1 MSNSLQPYGL
11 WSSRLLC
18 PWNSP
23 CKNIGVGCHAL
34 LQEIFPIQGLNLHLL
49 CLLHWQV
56 GSLPLET
63 PGKLKNMILTICLF
77 YIHFCSVHLY
87 SQMCFCLCRIA
98 YKSFSLFCNSLKIY
112 VIVRMGLPF
121 KVT

>member
-18 PWNSP
+18 PWDSP
-23 CKNIGVGCHAL
+23 DKNTGVSCYTL
-34 LQEIFPIQGLNLHLL
+34 LQGIFPTQELKQHLL

-77 YIHFCSVHLY
+77 YIYFCSVHLY

-112 VIVRMGLPF
+112 VIVRIGLPF